1 MLSLRPSLLISP
13 ALLAPA
19 LAHAQ
24 SASPPTPAPASPLA
38 TLLATR
44 FPFAILALLLY
55 WFLRRAQSG
64 PQSKRLADYMTR
76 HEQHMAR
83 HEQHMT
89 RLEDSLERIAKAL
102 EQQNLQ

>member
-1 MLSLRPSLLISP
+1 MLSLRPSLLIP
-13 ALLAPA
+13 AALLAPA

-38 TLLATR
+38 NLLATL

-55 WFLRRAQSG
+55 WFLRRAQSS
-64 PQSKRLADYMTR
+64 PQSKRLADYMT
-76 HEQHMAR
+76 R

-102 EQQNLQ
+102 EKQNLQ